1 MHQWRGFAPLPRERC
16 HGLSV
21 LEQARLVFHASSAS
35 TDPHTLKDILIA
47 SMPRSFP
54 PDAPQKCDLL
64 AFAFR
69 QLGSYWP
76 GRVASSPTMAVRRRR
91 KRIAR
96 NEDAPPCQ
104 TPVGSLRFPLAI
116 ALRRDALPRQ
126 PVRHLA
132 IIVADLSYRCLD
144 EGGIGESVVV
154 GARPRCERRER
165 ACARSGRMLW
175 NPALR
180 FL

>member
-1 MHQWRGFAPLPRERC
+1 MLRLAREGRFKPDYGGAPASETYCKERGCASLSNASRFFTLSIGHCAAPGCAP
-16 HGLSV
+16 
-21 LEQARLVFHASSAS
+21 AS
-35 TDPHTLKDILIA
+35 
-47 SMPRSFP
+47 
-54 PDAPQKCDLL
+54 
-64 AFAFR
+64 
-69 QLGSYWP
+69 
-76 GRVASSPTMAVRRRR
+76 ASSP
-91 KRIAR
+91 
-96 NEDAPPCQ
+96 P
-104 TPVGSLRFPLAI
+104 
-116 ALRRDALPRQ
+116 
-126 PVRHLA
+126 A

>member
-1 MHQWRGFAPLPRERC
+1 MRS
-16 HGLSV
+16 LS
-21 LEQARLVFHASSAS
+21 LRLSAARLL
-35 TDPHTLKDILIA
+35 PC
-47 SMPRSFP
+47 R
-54 PDAPQKCDLL
+54 
-64 AFAFR
+64 
-69 QLGSYWP
+69 GWP

-180 FL
+180 FLYIKNCSFSTCC